1 MVKIHKFLSLLT
13 LTLRVGILYV
23 VDAIKSTSVTN
34 MDATPIVLNPAWK
47 AGGRVRK
54 HRDFATL
61 ATAAAEAASTLR
73 FCRLKS
79 NDVVTDLVMD
89 ATSFGTGCTMDIG
102 IYRTAADGG
111 AVRDADFFASA
122 VDMAAAQRNT
132 NVLRESGVVAV
143 TNMAKPLWEQLG
155 YTVDPQCDFDVV
167 GTLVVAATVAGS
179 ACVSAEVIG
188 GH

>member
-1 MVKIHKFLSLLT
+1 MIKIHKFLSLFT
-13 LTLRVGILYV
+13 LALRVGILYV

-47 AGGRVRK
+47 AGGRVRQ
-54 HRDFATL
+54 HRDFGTL
-61 ATAAAEAASTLR
+61 ATAAAEAASTIR
-73 FCRLKS
+73 FSRVKS
-79 NDVVTDLVMD
+79 NDVITDMVLD

-122 VDMAAAQRNT
+122 VDMATAQRNT
-132 NVLRESGVVAV
+132 NVLRESGVVTV
-143 TNMAKPLWEQLG
+143 VNMAKPLWEQLG
-155 YTVDPQCDFDVV
+155 YTVDPQCDFDIV
-167 GTLVVAATVAGS
+167 GTLAVAATVAGS
-179 ACVSAEVIG
+179 ACLTTQVVG